1 MSFEITLKDILYIG
15 GYIVTFA
22 SLYMSVKYEINQL
35 KEKFNGMKI
44 VLFNEKGQV
53 DLVDKDDCDKRH
65 SKQDEEIRGSRTEYS
80 EVKEQLSVITNH
92 ITLIMYHLDIDASKQ
107 VKSVRRLGTP

>member
-65 SKQDEEIRGSRTEYS
+65 EKQDDKIRSARGEYA
-80 EVKEQLSVITNH
+80 EVKEQLALLNTHVA
-92 ITLIMYHLDIDASKQ
+92 LIMHRLDIEHDSKKIQ
-107 VKSVRRLGTP
+107 RVGTP